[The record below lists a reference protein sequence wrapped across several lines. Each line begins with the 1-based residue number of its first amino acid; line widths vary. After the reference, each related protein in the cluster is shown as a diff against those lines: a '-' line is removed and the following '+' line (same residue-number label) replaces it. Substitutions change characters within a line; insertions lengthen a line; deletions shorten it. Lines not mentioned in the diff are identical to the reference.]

1 MFDSR
6 FICLGRSLTTPE
18 VSREQAKRDKAAA
31 ANAAKK
37 ARRAAR
43 AAAEQ
48 QTGS

>member
-1 MFDSR
+1 VFGYC
-6 FICLGRSLTTPE
+6 FIRLGRNLTTLE
-18 VSREQAKRDKAAA
+18 VAREQAKKEKAAA

-48 QTGS
+48 